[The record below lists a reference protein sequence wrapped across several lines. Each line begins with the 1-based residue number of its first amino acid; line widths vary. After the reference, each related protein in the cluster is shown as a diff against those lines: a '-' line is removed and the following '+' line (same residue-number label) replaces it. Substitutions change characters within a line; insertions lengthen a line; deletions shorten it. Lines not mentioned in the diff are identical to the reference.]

1 MKRLLVLMLAAV
13 IFAACEHSPIEE
25 TQSVVAEN
33 HRSLQVSFEENDT
46 RIQLNENHKTV
57 WTKDDRVSVFYRS
70 NVNEEWRF
78 MGETGDRTGELNPV
92 DNSICPPETLNR
104 VVVVYPYNNDYFF
117 NTETYNIQASLPEV
131 QNYLEGSYGTN
142 GNIMVSS
149 NEADQVS
156 LKSVC
161 GWLKL
166 QLTGEGEVVKS
177 ITFRG
182 NNGEQVAGRLYIHS
196 SDATCVLSS
205 TPGDAT
211 EGGDNED
218 GSEDTGSTGGS
229 LVRPGTVF
237 TEVTLDCGEGVTL
250 SSEATAFYIALPPQT
265 FENGFT
271 VEITA
276 PNGATITKETTNAL
290 DIQRNCIQ
298 PMKAFEV
305 EFPTLESECSEIW
318 YTSSDG
324 KVVTPRSSAFDANI
338 VSNTYENGQG
348 IIKFDGPITKIGEGA
363 FEGTPSPDKRLTS
376 ITIPEGVT
384 TIGLR
389 AFRMCYALTEVNL
402 PESLTTI
409 EERAFIYCP
418 FKSIDIPD
426 AVTYIGL
433 QAFDSTDLKSVIIP
447 DNVTVVDRMAFG
459 YCDYLE
465 SITFGNSVVEIGQQV
480 CEGCE
485 KLTHVV
491 IPDNV
496 VKLGMNAFDRCTSM
510 QKITIGSGITEFGDS
525 PFMHC
530 TGTLELH
537 SNVSGNKIFY
547 YSNFSELII
556 GDEVTELLADTA
568 YAPITKLTIGSGLRK
583 MHTNFTESLKTVNI
597 KNTNDW
603 FKIEFA
609 NSSSNPLSYG
619 ATLYANGKQVTEIF
633 VPTDI
638 SKIGDYQM
646 YGYKG
651 LYTVYVP
658 SNIKEIGI
666 SAFSGCTNLST
677 LVLGSG
683 IETISKY
690 AFYDCQSLSKVSI
703 PGSVTS
709 IGTEAFRGC
718 KYLNQVSLSY
728 GLKSIGDGAF
738 YNCNWI
744 SSIYIPSSVTSIGDS
759 AFYYCDSLTS
769 ISIPS
774 SVTSIGRSAFYG
786 CSSVTS
792 LTINNG
798 VTTISPSAFSGC
810 KITTLTIPESV
821 SLIGYDAFDCS
832 TLESVYV
839 NRLIPASIKDDD
851 DDWDAFGWNN
861 SKLVIYVPTES
872 VDLYKSKWSEYKN
885 QIVSNGNEP
894 TSKTTTFKYTTT
906 DNAKI
911 SVSGVPVKSHTY
923 SNGEGELVLYGEMD
937 YIPTSLFN
945 NKPTLTSI
953 TIPDHITKIGAFTTT
968 NMKAFYGK
976 FASED
981 NRCLVVDGVLQ
992 YYAKASGTE
1001 YTIPDNVTSIA
1012 YSAFSDCS
1020 SLTAITI
1027 PNTVTSI
1034 GNGAFDNCSKLTTIT
1049 IPGSVTTIGNYAF
1062 EGCTSLTS
1070 LTIQEGVTTIGDD
1083 AFYGCNSLINVIV
1096 PSTVTSIGGYAFSG
1110 CTGKLTVNCNV
1121 PNVIRYNGFYSA
1133 KFTEVIIGEGVTTIG
1148 YAAFSGCNQIASVTI
1163 PESVNSIDSSA
1174 FSGCK
1179 QLSSVYCKT
1188 TTPPSLGGS
1197 YIFYNNAAD
1206 RLIYVPIESVDA
1218 YKCTERWS
1226 EYADAIVGYD
1236 F

>member
-1 MKRLLVLMLAAV
+1 M
-13 IFAACEHSPIEE
+13 FAACEQISINEEHSM
-25 TQSVVAEN
+25 VKEN
-33 HRSLQVSFEENDT
+33 FRSLQVSFEEDDT
-46 RIQLNENHKTV
+46 RIQLNEDRKIV

-78 MGETGDRTGELNPV
+78 MGETGGITGELNPV

-104 VVVVYPYNNDYFF
+104 VVVVYPYNSDYFF
-117 NTETYNIQASLPEV
+117 NTETYNIQASLPEM

-166 QLTGEGEVVKS
+166 QLTGEGEVIKS

-182 NNGEQVAGRLYIHS
+182 NKEEQVAGRIYINTADAS
-196 SDATCVLSS
+196 SILSS

-211 EGGDNED
+211 EGGNNED
-218 GSEDTGSTGGS
+218 GSENTGGTGGS

-265 FENGFT
+265 FADGFS

-276 PNGATITKETTNAL
+276 PNGATITKETTNTL

-305 EFPTLESECSEIW
+305 DFPILESECSEIW
-318 YTSSDG
+318 YTSTDG
-324 KVVTPRSSAFDANI
+324 MVVNPTLSSAFDATI
-338 VSNTYENGQG
+338 VSNTYENGKG
-348 IIKFDGPITKIGEGA
+348 VIKFDGPITMIGEGA
-363 FEGTPSPDKRLTS
+363 FEGVYSPNTRLQS

-389 AFRMCYALTEVNL
+389 AFRYCYDLTEVNL

-409 EERAFIYCP
+409 EERAFIYCS

-426 AVTYIGL
+426 AVTFIGA
-433 QAFDSTDLKSVIIP
+433 QAFDSTSLTSVVIP
-447 DNVTVVDRMAFG
+447 DNVTVLGRMAFG
-459 YCDYLE
+459 YCDNLE
-465 SITFGNSVVEIGQQV
+465 SITFGKSVTEIGDQV

-496 VKLGMNAFDRCTSM
+496 VKLGAHAFTYCTSM
-510 QKITIGSGITEFGDS
+510 QKITIGSGVKEFGES
-525 PFMHC
+525 AFTNC

-537 SNVSGNKIFY
+537 SNLLKY
-547 YSNFSELII
+547 DALKYSKFSELII
-556 GDEVTELLADTA
+556 GDEVTELMADTA

-583 MHTNFTESLKTVNI
+583 MMSSFTSSLKTVNI
-597 KNTNDW
+597 KSTNDW

-609 NSSSNPLSYG
+609 NASSNPLYNG
-619 ATLYANGKQVTEIF
+619 ATLYVDGKQVTEIF

-638 SKIGDYQM
+638 TKIGDYQM
-646 YGYKG
+646 YSYTGV
-651 LYTVYVP
+651 YTVYIP

-666 SAFSGCTNLST
+666 SAFEGCNHIST

-690 AFYDCQSLSKVSI
+690 AFSGCSLLQKVTI
-703 PGSVTS
+703 PSSVQS
-709 IGTEAFRGC
+709 IGAYAFSKC
-718 KYLNQVSLSY
+718 TNLYQLNLSH
-728 GLKSIGDGAF
+728 GLKSIGDRAF
-738 YNCNWI
+738 YYCQNI
-744 SSIYIPSSVTSIGDS
+744 SNLYIPSSVTSIGDS
-759 AFYYCDSLTS
+759 AFYYCNSLSS

-774 SVTSIGRSAFYG
+774 SVTSIGDGAFYG

-821 SLIGYDAFDCS
+821 SSIGYNAFNCS

-839 NRLIPASIKDDD
+839 NRLIPASIVDDD
-851 DDWDAFGWNN
+851 DDWYAFGWNN

-894 TSKTTTFKYTTT
+894 TTKTTTYKYTTSN
-906 DNAKI
+906 NAKI
-911 SVSGVPVKSHTY
+911 TVSGVPVKSHTY

-937 YIPTSLFN
+937 YIPGSLFY
-945 NKPTLTSI
+945 NKSTLTSI
-953 TIPDHITKIGAFTTT
+953 TIPDHIKTLGSSQFTTT
-968 NMKAFYGK
+968 NIQAFYGK
-976 FASED
+976 FASAD
-981 NRCLVVDGVLQ
+981 NRCLIVDGELK
-992 YYAKASGTE
+992 YYAKASGAE

-1012 YSAFSDCS
+1012 LSVFSDCS
-1020 SLTAITI
+1020 TLTSVTI
-1027 PNTVTSI
+1027 PNSVTNIS
-1034 GNGAFDNCSKLTTIT
+1034 NGAFYKCTKLTSLT
-1049 IPGSVTTIGNYAF
+1049 IPGSVATIGNYAF

-1096 PSTVTSIGGYAFSG
+1096 PSTVTSIGRYAFSG

-1121 PNVIRYNGFYSA
+1121 PNVISYNGFYGA

-1148 YAAFSGCNQIASVTI
+1148 QAAFSGCNQIASVTI
-1163 PESVNSIDSSA
+1163 PESVNSIASSA

-1179 QLSSVYCKT
+1179 QLSSVYCKA

-1206 RLIYVPIESVDA
+1206 RLIYVPIESVEA
-1218 YKCTERWS
+1218 YKSAERWS
-1226 EYADAIVGYD
+1226 EYAEAIVGYN

>member
-1 MKRLLVLMLAAV
+1 MKKLLLFVLAAV
-13 IFAACEHSPIEE
+13 AFAACEQAPIEE
-25 TQSVVAEN
+25 MQGVAMSD
-33 HRSLQVSFEENDT
+33 RSLEVSFEGADDT
-46 RIQLNENHKTV
+46 RIQLQGGKTV
-57 WTKDDRVSVFYRS
+57 WTEGDHVSVFYRS
-70 NVNEEWRF
+70 TINEEWQF
-78 MGETGDRTGELNPV
+78 MGKTGDRTGQIVPV
-92 DNSICPPETLNR
+92 DNSVVPPATHNH
-104 VVVVYPYNNDYFF
+104 VVVAYPYNADYFY
-117 NTETYNIQASLPEV
+117 NTETYNVEASLPAV
-131 QNYLEGSYGTN
+131 QNYLKDSYGTN
-142 GNIMVSS
+142 GNIMISS
-149 NEADQVS
+149 SEFNQVS

-166 QLTGEGEVVKS
+166 QLMGDGEVVKS
-177 ITFRG
+177 ITLRG
-182 NNGEQVAGRLYIHS
+182 NDGEQVAGRIYVNS
-196 SDATCVLSS
+196 ATATATLASASAEV
-205 TPGDAT
+205 GDD
-211 EGGDNED
+211 EVD
-218 GSEDTGSTGGS
+218 GALLRPDTI
-229 LVRPGTVF
+229 L
-237 TEVTLDCGEGVTL
+237 TEVTLDCGEGVAL
-250 SSEATAFYIALPPQT
+250 SSEATSFYIALPPQT

-318 YTSSDG
+318 YTSTDG
-324 KVVTPRSSAFDANI
+324 MVVNPTLSSAFDATI
-338 VSNTYENGQG
+338 VSNTYENGKG

-363 FEGTPSPDKRLTS
+363 FEGTPSPDQRLTS

-389 AFRMCYALTEVNL
+389 AFRRCYALTEVNL

-426 AVTYIGL
+426 AVTYIGE
-433 QAFDSTDLKSVIIP
+433 QAFDSTSLKSVVIP

-465 SITFGNSVVEIGQQV
+465 SITFGKSVTEIGKQV

-496 VKLGMNAFDRCTSM
+496 VKLGAHAFTYCTSM
-510 QKITIGSGITEFGDS
+510 QKITIGSGITEFGES
-525 PFMHC
+525 AFTNC

-537 SNVSGNKIFY
+537 SNVSGNEIFY

-556 GDEVTELLADTA
+556 GDEVTELLSTTH
-568 YAPITKLTIGSGLRK
+568 YSPITKLTIGSGLRK
-583 MHTNFTESLKTVNI
+583 MNTNFTESLKTVNI

-651 LYTVYVP
+651 LYTVYIP

-683 IETISKY
+683 IETISKF

-738 YNCNWI
+738 YNCDWI

-821 SLIGYDAFDCS
+821 SSIGYNAFNCS

-839 NRLIPASIKDDD
+839 NRLIPASIVDDD

-872 VDLYKSKWSEYKN
+872 VDLYKSKWPEYKN

-894 TSKTTTFKYTTT
+894 TTKTTTFKYTTT

-937 YIPTSLFN
+937 YIPTSLFY
-945 NKPTLTSI
+945 NKSTLTSI

-976 FASED
+976 FASAD

-992 YYAKASGTE
+992 YYAMASGTE

-1012 YSAFSDCS
+1012 YPAFYNCS

-1034 GNGAFDNCSKLTTIT
+1034 GNEAFYNCSKLTTIT
-1049 IPGSVTTIGNYAF
+1049 IPGSVATIGNYAF
-1062 EGCTSLTS
+1062 KNCTSLTT
-1070 LTIQEGVTTIGDD
+1070 LDIQEGVTTIGDD

-1121 PNVIRYNGFYSA
+1121 PNVIRYNGFYGA

-1206 RLIYVPIESVDA
+1206 RLIYVPIESVEA
-1218 YKCTERWS
+1218 YKSAERWS
-1226 EYADAIVGYD
+1226 EYADAIVGYN